1 MCSPIFLVSKCIFVV
16 FKCWDLSHALLIDNS
31 VLSFFELNYVPLEWT
46 VGDINKSCVTSSLAS
61 WYNVQIMINMV
72 FNLAHCNI
80 AQPARYFIICSHLVQ
95 VAYGCN
101 GSAIRSQYLTTLLG
115 SHL

>member
-1 MCSPIFLVSKCIFVV
+1 MCYPIFLVSKCIFVV

-31 VLSFFELNYVPLEWT
+31 VLSFFELNYVPREWT

-72 FNLAHCNI
+72 FNLAHTVILHSLQDILLYVLTWFKLLMVVMEVQLEVNI
-80 AQPARYFIICSHLVQ
+80 
-95 VAYGCN
+95 
-101 GSAIRSQYLTTLLG
+101 
-115 SHL
+115 